1 MTKENATKQNTLSKT
16 LRATPFWLRTVLT
29 GMFSFLFLFSIRFA
43 NPESGA
49 FLYVLGMLLML
60 LTIGGIVW
68 SVFGAFRKQSPTFK
82 APKPAPRPLRIV
94 LVFTLIP
101 LLWIFAGGTGTSVAV
116 GILPYSDQEL
126 AKQAERAAQAQADAK
141 KKAIED
147 AAKAEAEA
155 QKQKEDEQKRAEA
168 DAAKAEADKIKALEE
183 LQKSDP
189 LKYTAE
195 ICRAGEDNSYLE
207 VDLKDRSFF
216 INSGSSSDTKGEVM
230 LACVMTAMDF
240 SSPLISS
247 IGSTNALAG
256 TKTWSEK
263 GFNYQWSYHPDS
275 GVSLSGQAK

>member
-1 MTKENATKQNTLSKT
+1 MSEEKSNKQNIVSKT
-16 LRATPFWLRTVLT
+16 LRSTPFWLRSVLT
-29 GMFSFLFLFSIRFA
+29 GVFSFLFLFSIRFA
-43 NPESGA
+43 NPEGGA
-49 FLYVLGMLLML
+49 FLYLAGIFLFL
-60 LTIGGIVW
+60 LTMGGMVW

-82 APKPAPRPLRIV
+82 AAKPAPRALRIV

-101 LLWIFAGGTGTSVAV
+101 LLWIFAGGIGTSVAV
-116 GILPYSDQEL
+116 GILPYSSEEL
-126 AKQAERAAQAQADAK
+126 AKRAERAAQAQADAK

-155 QKQKEDEQKRAEA
+155 QKQKEDEQKRATA
-168 DAAKAEADKIKALEE
+168 DAAKAEADRIQALEE

-195 ICRAGEDNSYLE
+195 VCRAGEDNPYLE
-207 VDLKDRSFF
+207 VDLKDRSLF

-240 SSPLISS
+240 SSPFISS

-263 GFNYQWSYHPDS
+263 GFDYQWSYHPDS
-275 GVSLSGQAK
+275 GVSLSGQSQ

>member
-1 MTKENATKQNTLSKT
+1 MNSKEPTKQNLVAKT
-16 LRATPFWLRTVLT
+16 LRGTPFWLRAVLT
-29 GMFSFLFLFSIRFA
+29 GVFSFLFLFSIRFA
-43 NPESGA
+43 NSEGGA
-49 FLYVLGMLLML
+49 FLSLLGILFMLM
-60 LTIGGIVW
+60 TISGMVW

-82 APKPAPRPLRIV
+82 SAKPTTRALRIT

-101 LLWIFAGGTGTSVAV
+101 LLWMIAAGSGTVVAV
-116 GILPYSDQEL
+116 GILPYSSEEL
-126 AKQAERAAQAQADAK
+126 AKRAESAAKEEAAAK

-168 DAAKAEADKIKALEE
+168 DAAKAEADRIKALEE

-195 ICRAGEDNSYLE
+195 VCLAGEENPYLQ

-240 SSPLISS
+240 SSPFISS
-247 IGSTNALAG
+247 IGATNALAG

-263 GFNYQWSYHPDS
+263 GFDYQWSYHPDS